1 MELLLI
7 RHGLPERAEADQGR
21 RADPGLASQGWEQAE
36 ALAAWLDV
44 APPEHVYASPMQRAL
59 DTATPL
65 AKRVGEE
72 PTVRDGLAEYDRGAN
87 YYVPVEELR
96 RSGDPRYQ
104 ELIDDWTGPERR
116 PDREAFRA
124 DVVRTI
130 DTIAGDHPSARI
142 AVVCHG
148 GVINAY
154 LGTVLGIDQ
163 RLLFF
168 SPAYTSITRVEW
180 SQQGQRTML
189 SANET
194 GHLRRA

>member
-7 RHGLPERAEADQGR
+7 RHGLPERAEAGKGTQ
-21 RADPGLASQGWEQAE
+21 ADPGLAPQGWEQAE
-36 ALAAWLDV
+36 ALAGWLEV
-44 APPEHVYASPMQRAL
+44 ALPEHVYASPMQRAL
-59 DTATPL
+59 DTAAPL
-65 AKRVGEE
+65 AKRVGAE
-72 PTVRDGLAEYDRGAN
+72 PVIRDGLAEYDRGAN

-116 PDREAFRA
+116 PAREAFRA
-124 DVVRTI
+124 EVVRTI
-130 DTIAGDHPSARI
+130 DTIAADHPSQRV

-168 SPAYTSITRVEW
+168 SPAYSSMTRVEW
-180 SQQGQRTML
+180 SQRGQRTML

-194 GHLRRA
+194 GHLRRS